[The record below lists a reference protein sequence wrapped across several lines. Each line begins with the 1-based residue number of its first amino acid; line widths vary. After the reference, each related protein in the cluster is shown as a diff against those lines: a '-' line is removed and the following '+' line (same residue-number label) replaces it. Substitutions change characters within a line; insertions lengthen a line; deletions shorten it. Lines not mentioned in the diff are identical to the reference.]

1 MSYMLSLQNMY
12 PSREIFKIIKKRP
25 FFIIVSGIS
34 AIATVAIA
42 ESEMSRHAGQENKL
56 LR

>member
-12 PSREIFKIIKKRP
+12 PSRDIFYDNKN
-25 FFIIVSGIS
+25 IVCSIS
-34 AIATVAIA
+34 AIATVAIM
-42 ESEMSRHAGQENKL
+42 ESEMSLPAGQEFVL